1 VGGIIGGIN
10 MIGESAIDGKG
21 RIVIPSRLREALGLL
36 EGTKVRLLVEG
47 EKIVVVKSVSPEEFI
62 REMEGFIKD
71 GSPIQKVD
79 PLKLKEIWGKQ

>member
-1 VGGIIGGIN
+1 
-10 MIGESAIDGKG
+10 MIGESVIDGKG
-21 RIVIPSRLREALGLL
+21 RIVIPSQLREALGLL